1 MHPLAAKLVHKRFGM
16 RRFGEAK
23 NLVPLL
29 FPNDGMPVPRKREP
43 VCSAEFLDPF
53 VIRARAL
60 LFN

>member
-29 FPNDGMPVPRKREP
+29 FPNDGMSVP
-43 VCSAEFLDPF
+43 
-53 VIRARAL
+53 
-60 LFN
+60 